1 VTGESLVLKKYF
13 AGFLLRKALFYG
25 GKNPIFPTFPAYNIS
40 KILAL
45 CWAKFLFSTVVS
57 PVTFTVYVK
66 WDKQVNVT
74 KDTSSCFISQM
85 FGKLE
90 FRKSENAFICQIA
103 IFKLFHHLNLTFW
116 K

>member
-1 VTGESLVLKKYF
+1 MVGKT
-13 AGFLLRKALFYG
+13 LFSQL
-25 GKNPIFPTFPAYNIS
+25 FQLNIS
-40 KILAL
+40 KVLAL

-103 IFKLFHHLNLTFW
+103 IFTLFHHLNFSYILEMKQTDMP
-116 K
+116 